1 MKMIKLLPILLTSA
15 LLVTGC
21 TGSKK
26 ANYDVKKYKN
36 EVTHAEFYQ
45 AFTKGM
51 DEVVKMPEAADE
63 NLFDYTA
70 KGTIRNIVENV
81 AKIDGK
87 ANRESNI
94 EENISIEAQYDAD
107 NVMSH
112 VKGDA
117 EMVYK
122 VKMNYGEMDGEAVQK
137 TQTDFYA
144 KQTKVD
150 DSTYKVDYANAR
162 AKDQHTVTNTSP
174 SFAVS
179 FLGRV
184 SEELGYSG
192 LPLFDEDTFNSF
204 SEEVKAQFKFYDD
217 KGVLTVVYSS
227 EGKEE
232 TTIYKGDVKTSYI
245 AQMTFKTNKFSF
257 VVNSEENEN
266 CEYLVTTDEY
276 VAGEKAEIKY
286 ATYYNATLDM
296 SPVTLDFDYSAFSD
310 SEQNYSINY
319 MFPSLGF

>member
-15 LLVTGC
+15 LLATGC
-21 TGSKK
+21 TGNKK
-26 ANYDVKKYKN
+26 ANYNVKKYKN
-36 EVTHAEFYQ
+36 EVTHAEFYE

-51 DEVVKMPEAADE
+51 DEVVKMPKAADD

-70 KGTIRNIVENV
+70 KGTVRNVHSSI

-87 ANRESNI
+87 ANRESSV

-122 VKMNYGEMDGEAVQK
+122 AKMNYGEMDGEAVQK

-162 AKDQHTVTNTSP
+162 AKDQHSVTNTSP
-174 SFAVS
+174 SFAGN

-184 SEELGYSG
+184 CEELGYNG
-192 LPLFDEDTFNSF
+192 LPIFDEDTFNSF
-204 SEEVKAQFKFYDD
+204 SEEMKTQFKFYDD

-227 EGKEE
+227 EGNEE
-232 TTIYKGDVKTSYI
+232 TTVYKADVKTSYI
-245 AQMTFKTNKFSF
+245 AQMTFKTNKFSY

-266 CEYLVTTDEY
+266 CEYLANTDEY
-276 VAGEKAEIKY
+276 IAGEKVEVKY
-286 ATYYNATLDM
+286 ATYYKAAIDM
-296 SPVTLDFDYSAFSD
+296 SPVTLNFDYSAFSD
-310 SEQNYSINY
+310 SKQNYHIGY
-319 MFPSLGF
+319 MFPSLGL